1 MVKEITLKVPDSFT
15 DEQVVFIRKSAMLQI
30 EAELR
35 KTLKVRQEDIDEV
48 DAVVNAVK
56 ESMDLSEEKPVEEI
70 IE

>member
-1 MVKEITLKVPDSFT
+1 MKEITLKVPDSFT